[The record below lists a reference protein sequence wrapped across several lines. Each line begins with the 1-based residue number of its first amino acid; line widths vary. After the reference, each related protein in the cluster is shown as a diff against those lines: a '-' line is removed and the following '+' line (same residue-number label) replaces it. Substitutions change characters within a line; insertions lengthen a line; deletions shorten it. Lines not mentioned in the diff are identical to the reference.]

1 MRNGKHMSY
10 RTIDGVEHLVFIPR
24 ERTNKRV
31 AAEVEPEFYDRINE
45 YCKENQIRVSQF
57 VRYALSRAMAQD

>member
-1 MRNGKHMSY
+1 MSY

-24 ERTNKRV
+24 ERTSKKV

-45 YCKENQIRVSQF
+45 YCKENQ
-57 VRYALSRAMAQD
+57 